1 MRKLRVLLL
10 AALVLAGGTGLFAA
24 PNVLTMMLSTQ
35 PNLDIHWN
43 AGSEG
48 AWLLSE
54 LYEGLFH
61 YTEKGFEL
69 AGATSYDVSKDGL
82 TWTFK
87 LRKDAKWSDG
97 KPVTAKD
104 YVYSMQRLV
113 DPKVKTT
120 YMKDYGQFLKNGL
133 DIANGKMDV
142 SQLGVTAKDD
152 YTLVIQLQ
160 NVCAYFDAILCYTTY
175 YPLRKDFVKEDGTGY
190 WAWDTREPTN
200 GPMTMTACDEDQEIV
215 LEKSKTYWNAKTIKT
230 DKIVVKLANDD
241 NTKLAMLMTGK
252 ADMIF
257 NYPSEEKKN
266 LQDKGYYH
274 STQNLFVRFLML
286 NQTKGVTM
294 NANLRKAL
302 SLCIDRKYLC
312 ETVFSGSYIPAT
324 GFIGKGFT
332 GTKST
337 VDYRVEA
344 GDLFSTSADV
354 KAAKQYMDKALKE
367 LGYAKASDVPAIEIL
382 YAKSNADFTTLFEYL
397 QSVWQEQLGLT
408 IVITPMENSA
418 MQAVRD
424 KGDFMITP
432 QGWGPDYYDVSNTFS
447 ILYSTNFINPAHYN
461 SKTFDSLYD
470 QSLVTVDNVKR
481 IKLLQQ
487 AEKTLITDDM
497 GCIPLWH
504 MRAVA
509 LFSDKV
515 CSNVKFTSDK
525 HVLFDQVI
533 VTK

>member
-1 MRKLRVLLL
+1 MRKLRVFLLT
-10 AALVLAGGTGLFAA
+10 ALVLAGGTSLFAA
-24 PNVLTMMLSTQ
+24 PNVLTMGMGSG

-43 AGSEG
+43 AGMTG
-48 AWLLSE
+48 AWLIQE
-54 LYEGLFH
+54 MYDGLFR

-69 AGATSYDVSKDGL
+69 SGATSYTVSKDGL

-87 LRKDAKWSDG
+87 LRKEAKWSDG

-113 DPKVKTT
+113 DPKIKTT

-175 YPLRKDFVKEDGTGY
+175 FPLRKDFVKEDGTGN
-190 WAWDTREPTN
+190 WAWDAKVPTN
-200 GPMTMTACDEDQEIV
+200 GAMQMTYCDEDQEIV
-215 LEKSKTYWNAKTIKT
+215 LEKSKTFWDAKNVKT
-230 DKIVVKLANDD
+230 DKIDIKLANDD
-241 NTKLAMLMTGK
+241 NTQLALLMTGK
-252 ADMIF
+252 VDMIF
-257 NYPSEEKKN
+257 QYPSEEKKN
-266 LQDKGYYH
+266 LQDKGFFH
-274 STQNLFVRFLML
+274 STQSLYVRFLML

-312 ETVFSGSYIPAT
+312 DTVFSGSYIPAVAY
-324 GFIGKGFT
+324 IGKGFP
-332 GTKST
+332 GSKST
-337 VDYRVEA
+337 TDFRDEA
-344 GDLFSTSADV
+344 GPLFSSSADV
-354 KAAKQYMDKALKE
+354 KAAKQYMDKAVKE
-367 LGYAKASDVPAIEIL
+367 LGFSKAADLPALEIL
-382 YAKSNADFTTLFEYL
+382 YAKSNADYTTLFEYL

-408 IVITPMENSA
+408 IVLTPMENAA
-418 MQAVRD
+418 MTAVRD
-424 KGDFMITP
+424 KGDFTITP
-432 QGWGPDYYDVSNTFS
+432 QGWGPDYFDASNTFS
-447 ILYSTNFINPAHYN
+447 IQYSTNFINAGRYN

-470 QSLVTVDNVKR
+470 QALVTVDNVKR

-504 MRAVA
+504 TRAVA
-509 LFSDKV
+509 LFSDKI
-515 CSNVKFTSDK
+515 CSNVKFNSNK
-525 HVLFDQVI
+525 QVMFDQVV